1 MLSQARYSPL
11 EQYRVLQAVEAQC
24 GLYGERLVF
33 LEVNALESCQISRY
47 CRLLK
52 ELGMIEATTY
62 QDMEE
67 DVHFPVRL
75 TTKGMEYLA
84 ENRKAFWEQAEKVA
98 SDAFKHWTGF
108 DISSAVEFFKAASKK
123 YRYD

>member
-1 MLSQARYSPL
+1 
-11 EQYRVLQAVEAQC
+11 
-24 GLYGERLVF
+24 
-33 LEVNALESCQISRY
+33 
-47 CRLLK
+47 
-52 ELGMIEATTY
+52 MIETTTY

-75 TTKGMEYLA
+75 TTKGMDYLA

-98 SDAFKHWTGF
+98 SDVVKHWTGF
-108 DISSAVEFFKAASKK
+108 DISSAVKFFKAAAKK

>member
-1 MLSQARYSPL
+1 MPQTRYSPL

-24 GLYGERLVF
+24 GLYGEKLV
-33 LEVNALESCQISRY
+33 LLDVKDLESSQISRY

-52 ELGMIEATTY
+52 ELGLIETTTY

-98 SDAFKHWTGF
+98 SEVFKHWTGF
-108 DISSAVEFFKAASKK
+108 DISGAVKFFKATSKK